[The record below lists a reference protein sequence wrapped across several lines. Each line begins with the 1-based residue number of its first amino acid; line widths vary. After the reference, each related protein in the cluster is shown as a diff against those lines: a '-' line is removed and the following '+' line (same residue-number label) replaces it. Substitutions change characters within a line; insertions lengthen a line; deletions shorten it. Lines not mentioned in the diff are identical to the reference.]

1 MSGRN
6 TMNQASSSGKK
17 KSKSRNKNKRGK
29 VVGYERYIYKV
40 MKEVNPKLEI
50 SSKSMVILNNFMQ
63 DMAEKIVETSKSLLK
78 YAGRATLTSMD
89 MHRAVKMELP
99 GQLAKH
105 AMSEG
110 AKAVVRF
117 ATHEQADKSKMN

>member
-6 TMNQASSSGKK
+6 TMKQASSSGK
-17 KSKSRNKNKRGK
+17 SKNKNKNKRSK
-29 VVGYERYIYKV
+29 AVGYERYIYKV

-50 SSKSMVILNNFMQ
+50 SLRSMVILNHFMQ
-63 DMAEKIVETSKSLLK
+63 DMAEKIVETSKSLLR
-78 YAGRATLTSMD
+78 YSGRRTLTSMD

-105 AMSEG
+105 AMAEG
-110 AKAVVRF
+110 AKAVIRF
-117 ATHEQADKSKMN
+117 STH

>member
-1 MSGRN
+1 M
-6 TMNQASSSGKK
+6 TKGKNK
-17 KSKSRNKNKRGK
+17 KSQSKNKIHKRGK
-29 VVGYERYIYKV
+29 VVRYERYIYKV

-78 YAGRATLTSMD
+78 YSGRATLTSMD

-117 ATHEQADKSKMN
+117 ATHEQADKSKKN